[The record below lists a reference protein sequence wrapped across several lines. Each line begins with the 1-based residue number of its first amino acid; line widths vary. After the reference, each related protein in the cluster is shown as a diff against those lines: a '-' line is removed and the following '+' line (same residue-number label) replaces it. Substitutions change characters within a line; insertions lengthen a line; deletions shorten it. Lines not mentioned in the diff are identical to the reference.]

1 VDPIDADATAVG
13 KNGVTTIDLPPES
26 NSLLGVVRT
35 VLTGDVPDAA
45 LIGGL
50 AVTAHVASPTV
61 GYRATADVDFV
72 SADDTPP
79 TLVEVLTARHQVD
92 EPIVIDGVKVDVI
105 PTYAVTEEDL
115 ADIDDGPR
123 LFVAGHR
130 WALDT
135 AEVVTLSCATPTG
148 TITVEVK
155 LATPAALIAAKS
167 HAVGFARSQ
176 RRATKHA
183 SDLLDV
189 YRLVDRYHP
198 PGQLV
203 PELQSA
209 PGDIAAVIAVIV
221 RAEYLANPVKTAAS
235 MASAQGTAISPD
247 DVAQT
252 MAAFVEDL
260 ENPRVSRSPTEA

>member
-1 VDPIDADATAVG
+1 MR
-13 KNGVTTIDLPPES
+13 TIELPLES
-26 NSLLGVVRT
+26 APLLGVVRT
-35 VLTGDVPDAA
+35 VLTGAVPDAA

-50 AVTAHVASPTV
+50 AVTARVASSTV
-61 GYRATADVDFV
+61 AYRATADVDFV
-72 SADDTPP
+72 SDDDTPP
-79 TLVEVLTARHQVD
+79 SFVEVLTARHRVD
-92 EPIVIDGVKVDVI
+92 APIVINGIKVDVI
-105 PTYAVTEEDL
+105 PTYEVTDKDL
-115 ADIDDGPR
+115 AGIDDGPR

-135 AEVVTLSCATPTG
+135 ADVVTLSCATPTS

-155 LATPAALIAAKS
+155 LATPAALVAAKS

-198 PGQLV
+198 SGQLV
-203 PELQSA
+203 PELQRA
-209 PGDIAAVIAVIV
+209 PGHIAAVIAGVV
-221 RAEYLANPVKTAAS
+221 RAEYLANPVKASAS
-235 MASAQGTAISPD
+235 MASTQGTAISPD

-260 ENPRVSRSPTEA
+260 GSEAPRSTGPGSSPHRN

>member
-1 VDPIDADATAVG
+1 M
-13 KNGVTTIDLPPES
+13 TTIELPLES
-26 NSLLGVVRT
+26 APLLAVVRT

-50 AVTAHVASPTV
+50 AVTARVASTTA
-61 GYRATADVDFV
+61 GYRATVDVDFV

-79 TLVEVLTARHQVD
+79 SFVEVLTARHQVE
-92 EPIVIDGVKVDVI
+92 EPIVIDGIKVDVI
-105 PTYAVTEEDL
+105 PTYQVSDEDL
-115 ADIDDGPR
+115 AGIDDGPR
-123 LFVAGHR
+123 LFVASHR

-135 AEVVTLSCATPTG
+135 AEVVTLSCSTPAG
-148 TITVEVK
+148 TTTVDVK

-203 PELQSA
+203 PELQRA
-209 PGDIAAVIAVIV
+209 PGEIATVIAAIAQ
-221 RAEYLANPVKTAAS
+221 AEYLANPVKAAAS
-235 MASAQGTAISPD
+235 MASTQGTAISPD
-247 DVAQT
+247 DVVQT
-252 MAAFVEDL
+252 MDAFVEDL
-260 ENPRVSRSPTEA
+260 EDPRVSRSPTEA

>member
-1 VDPIDADATAVG
+1 M
-13 KNGVTTIDLPPES
+13 TTIELPLES
-26 NSLLGVVRT
+26 APLLAVVRT

-50 AVTAHVASPTV
+50 AVTARVASTTA
-61 GYRATADVDFV
+61 GYRATVDVDFV

-79 TLVEVLTARHQVD
+79 SFVEVLTARHQVE
-92 EPIVIDGVKVDVI
+92 EPIVIDGIKVDVI
-105 PTYAVTEEDL
+105 PTYQVSDEDL
-115 ADIDDGPR
+115 AGIDDGPR
-123 LFVAGHR
+123 LFVASHR

-135 AEVVTLSCATPTG
+135 AEVVTLSCSTPAG
-148 TITVEVK
+148 TTTVDVK

-198 PGQLV
+198 PGHSS
-203 PELQSA
+203 PNSSA
-209 PGDIAAVIAVIV
+209 HPV
-221 RAEYLANPVKTAAS
+221 RSPRS
-235 MASAQGTAISPD
+235 SPPSPD
-247 DVAQT
+247 PST
-252 MAAFVEDL
+252 
-260 ENPRVSRSPTEA
+260 SPTR

>member
-1 VDPIDADATAVG
+1 M
-13 KNGVTTIDLPPES
+13 TTIELPLES
-26 NSLLGVVRT
+26 GPLLAVVRT

-50 AVTAHVASPTV
+50 AVTARVASTT
-61 GYRATADVDFV
+61 GYRATNDVDFV
-72 SADDTPP
+72 SADENPP
-79 TLVEVLTARHQVD
+79 TFVEVLTARHNV
-92 EPIVIDGVKVDVI
+92 EAPIVIDGIEVDVI
-105 PTYAVTEEDL
+105 PTYEVSAADL

-123 LFVAGHR
+123 LFVASHR

-135 AEVVTLSCATPTG
+135 AETVTLICTTKAG
-148 TITVEVK
+148 TTTVEVR

-198 PGQLV
+198 RGDLV
-203 PELQSA
+203 PELERA
-209 PGDIAAVIAVIV
+209 PGQIAAVIAAIV
-221 RAEYLANPVKTAAS
+221 RNEYLANPRKAATS
-235 MASAQGTAISPD
+235 MASSQGTAIAAD

-252 MAAFVEDL
+252 MTAFVEDL
-260 ENPRVSRSPTEA
+260 DAETRRGH

>member
-1 VDPIDADATAVG
+1 M
-13 KNGVTTIDLPPES
+13 TTIDLPDDS
-26 NSLLGVVRT
+26 AALLAVVQT
-35 VLTGDVPDAA
+35 VLSGEVPDAA

-50 AVTAHVASPTV
+50 AVTARVAFTT
-61 GYRATADVDFV
+61 GYRATNDVDFV
-72 SADDTPP
+72 TADDAPP
-79 TLVEVLTARHQVD
+79 TFLEVITARHQV
-92 EPIVIDGVKVDVI
+92 EAPIVINGIKVDVI
-105 PTYAVTEEDL
+105 PTYDVTEGDL
-115 ADIDDGPR
+115 TDIDDGPR
-123 LFVAGHR
+123 LFVASHR

-135 AEVVTLSCATPTG
+135 AETVTLRCTTPTAV
-148 TITVEVK
+148 TTVDVR

-203 PELQSA
+203 ADIQRA
-209 PGDIAAVIAVIV
+209 PGAIAGVIASIV
-221 RAEYLANPVKTAAS
+221 RAEYLVNPVKAATAMS
-235 MASAQGTAISPD
+235 ESQGTRISAD

-252 MAAFVEDL
+252 MEAFIEDL
-260 ENPRVSRSPTEA
+260 EAADPEGSWPG

>member
-1 VDPIDADATAVG
+1 M
-13 KNGVTTIDLPPES
+13 TTIDLPDDS
-26 NSLLGVVRT
+26 ASLLAVVQT
-35 VLTGDVPDAA
+35 VLSGQVPDAA

-50 AVTAHVASPTV
+50 AVTARVASGT
-61 GYRATADVDFV
+61 GYRATNDVDFV
-72 SADDTPP
+72 TADDVPP
-79 TLVEVLTARHQVD
+79 TFLEVITARHQI
-92 EPIVIDGVKVDVI
+92 EAPIVIDGIKVDVI
-105 PTYAVTEEDL
+105 PTYDVTEGDL

-123 LFVAGHR
+123 LFVASHR

-135 AEVVTLSCATPTG
+135 AETVTLRCTTPTA
-148 TITVEVK
+148 ITTVDVR

-203 PELQSA
+203 ADLDRS
-209 PGDIAAVIAVIV
+209 PGGIAHVIAAVM
-221 RAEYLANPVKTAAS
+221 RAEYLTNPVRAANTMS
-235 MASAQGTAISPD
+235 ESQGTRISAD

-252 MAAFVEDL
+252 MEAFIEDL
-260 ENPRVSRSPTEA
+260 EAETGRSR